1 LPQVPPEK
9 EPRNILEKV
18 VLIFFVKRGKKKDF
32 YPIAIAPKKAVYPV
46 SCPHDPLS

>member
-18 VLIFFVKRGKKKDF
+18 VLIFFVKRGLDF